1 MIIFL
6 LLLLIIAVGLIFS
19 LTLNPVFMVVFIAII
34 LAILMLLHPRIIIS
48 SHLLEWVL
56 LLLIVLKP
64 IVDAGWNIHI
74 GGTKLLHIYSASV
87 YLYALFLILLRK
99 SIVRSFNFYP
109 FVLIMGLYY
118 LTLSIFY
125 FLSTGNVIKT
135 VEYLMR
141 MTYGIPFFFLFGKL
155 LNMNDLLKKFLTL
168 TVWIIV
174 PVAISGLYFLISKDP
189 AGFQITGGEEKFWRL
204 KTFYHDASVFGLKM
218 VPLLIGSIYLYY
230 EKSGRIRNLYL
241 LFSILAILLMFYTY
255 TRAFWFFLFTVLIL
269 WSVWRKNV
277 TVPLLAAII
286 IIFNWNHVVERILYS
301 GFTLE
306 SPYGFG
312 GRVGI
317 WKFSLNA
324 FMSSPVFSK
333 FFGLFVSGMAITGGF
348 LHNQYLQWLMDGGI
362 VGVVINIIV
371 YGTFFVYALARF
383 RNGDKRAILPIY
395 YLTLLL
401 VTGFTAAYLNVPNIQ
416 VYLWSFL
423 GVITY
428 SPLKLAHGSKG
439 SKEGNSHGLREYYHQ
454 SDINRE
460 EG

>member
-1 MIIFL
+1 MILFS
-6 LLLLIIAVGLIFS
+6 LLLIAISTGLILS
-19 LTLNPVFMVVFIAII
+19 LTLNPVFMIAII
-34 LAILMLLHPRIIIS
+34 AVILVIIMLLYPQIIIS
-48 SHLLEWVL
+48 SQFLEWFL
-56 LLLIVLKP
+56 LLLVVLKP
-64 IVDAGWNIHI
+64 VVDVSWSVYVGSI
-74 GGTKLLHIYSASV
+74 KLLHIYSAFV
-87 YLYALFLILLRK
+87 YLYAIFLLMLRK
-99 SIVRSFNFYP
+99 NIIRDFKFYP
-109 FVLIMGLYY
+109 LVIIMGLYY

-125 FLSTGNVIKT
+125 FLSTGNFIRT
-135 VEYLMR
+135 VEYLTR
-141 MTYGIPFFFLFGKL
+141 LTYGVPFFFILGKF
-155 LNMNDLLKKFLTL
+155 LNTDELLKKFLTL

-174 PVAISGLYFLISKDP
+174 PIAISGLYFLISRDP
-189 AGFQITGGEEKFWRL
+189 AGFQITGGAEKFWRL

-230 EKSGRIRNLYL
+230 EKSGGIRNLYL

-269 WSVWRKNV
+269 WSVWRKNI

-324 FMSSPVFSK
+324 FMSSPIFSK
-333 FFGLFVSGMAITGGF
+333 FFGLFVSGTAITGGF

-423 GVITY
+423 GVIAY